1 MFSPASF
8 CENFVY
14 AGIFLFILP
23 WTACFRSLTCCTPAC
38 FASESS
44 LLRFAG
50 LVLLASSLR
59 VATSFL
65 AFGFRG
71 RFSFAQ
77 TFSLGPSFRRASHSF
92 AHTFSVGSAFRQ
104 FFSFSSIFFIRSAGW
119 TLLILSLHQ
128 TKKEKKGPEVER
140 RGEKGRNERRGEGRE
155 ERLLPEA
162 GRTRTG
168 ARGSPQTGQNA
179 QTRGEKRRGE
189 D

>member
-1 MFSPASF
+1 M
-8 CENFVY
+8 Y

-71 RFSFAQ
+71 RFSFAR
-77 TFSLGPSFRRASHSF
+77 TFPSGLPFGGR
-92 AHTFSVGSAFRQ
+92 
-104 FFSFSSIFFIRSAGW
+104 
-119 TLLILSLHQ
+119 LILS
-128 TKKEKKGPEVER
+128 PAEVQRAGIVPADHVAGELDEDPNVLVPPKR
-140 RGEKGRNERRGEGRE
+140 R
-155 ERLLPEA
+155 
-162 GRTRTG
+162 
-168 ARGSPQTGQNA
+168 
-179 QTRGEKRRGE
+179 EKRRIE
-189 D
+189 